1 MNQDKKNVFLSHDH
15 LWCSQTKRINHEN
28 QVAVLCT
35 HTGFFTRSGA
45 KKDYKETTRLF
56 QKELAAL
63 KDSSHC
69 PFLLSEYLD
78 YWFHKIY
85 LPACTCKNTAVRYRW
100 IIENVILPNMETDPL
115 IQTVDTGYMED
126 LIRSCQKYCKGTE
139 HAVYELLCSVTES
152 AWKQGHLKQELVL
165 PPVRKKRPEPMISL
179 YTREQTR
186 LFLEAVYQAPC
197 PHRLEFFLALFCGLQ
212 PGEILGLTYDDFNP
226 DTYILSVR
234 KHYIKNQQPS
244 AGIPR
249 YSCRE
254 LEEQRCRS
262 FEIPDFVC
270 EELIQ
275 RKEKNRHFF
284 SVRSVRKEDGFFC
297 ISSHGTVK
305 TQETLNAGLKCVT
318 EKQGI
323 PSITMRDLCNMFV
336 WFLLVQNCPLEKVRF
351 FTGGVRIGDFF
362 YG

>member
-126 LIRSCQKYCKGTE
+126 LIRSFHLGVIDGDAGYDYSTSAY
-139 HAVYELLCSVTES
+139 HPYALL
-152 AWKQGHLKQELVL
+152 
-165 PPVRKKRPEPMISL
+165 
-179 YTREQTR
+179 
-186 LFLEAVYQAPC
+186 
-197 PHRLEFFLALFCGLQ
+197 
-212 PGEILGLTYDDFNP
+212 
-226 DTYILSVR
+226 LSTFHH
-234 KHYIKNQQPS
+234 K
-244 AGIPR
+244 
-249 YSCRE
+249 
-254 LEEQRCRS
+254 
-262 FEIPDFVC
+262 
-270 EELIQ
+270 Q
-275 RKEKNRHFF
+275 RKN
-284 SVRSVRKEDGFFC
+284 SQV
-297 ISSHGTVK
+297 
-305 TQETLNAGLKCVT
+305 
-318 EKQGI
+318 
-323 PSITMRDLCNMFV
+323 
-336 WFLLVQNCPLEKVRF
+336 
-351 FTGGVRIGDFF
+351 
-362 YG
+362 

>member
-85 LPACTCKNTAVRYRW
+85 LPACTCENTAVRYRW

-139 HAVYELLCSVTES
+139 HVVYELLCSVTES

-212 PGEILGLTYDDFNP
+212 PGDDDDKIRLNQRKPSKYKGLRRFGP
-226 DTYILSVR
+226 E
-234 KHYIKNQQPS
+234 KN
-244 AGIPR
+244 
-249 YSCRE
+249 
-254 LEEQRCRS
+254 LQRINKFMKERPI
-262 FEIPDFVC
+262 FYKN
-270 EELIQ
+270 LIQ
-275 RKEKNRHFF
+275 MKENIRFYLRCFYCITKVMILQFNSENR
-284 SVRSVRKEDGFFC
+284 
-297 ISSHGTVK
+297 
-305 TQETLNAGLKCVT
+305 T
-318 EKQGI
+318 ELARNG
-323 PSITMRDLCNMFV
+323 
-336 WFLLVQNCPLEKVRF
+336 
-351 FTGGVRIGDFF
+351 
-362 YG
+362 

>member
-1 MNQDKKNVFLSHDH
+1 M
-15 LWCSQTKRINHEN
+15 
-28 QVAVLCT
+28 AVLCI

-85 LPACTCKNTAVRYRW
+85 LPACTCENTAVRYRW

-212 PGEILGLTYDDFNP
+212 PGDDDDKIRLNQRKPSKYKGLRRFGP
-226 DTYILSVR
+226 E
-234 KHYIKNQQPS
+234 KN
-244 AGIPR
+244 
-249 YSCRE
+249 
-254 LEEQRCRS
+254 LQRINKFMKERPI
-262 FEIPDFVC
+262 FYKN
-270 EELIQ
+270 LIQ
-275 RKEKNRHFF
+275 MKENFRFYRKCFYCITKVVILQFNR
-284 SVRSVRKEDGFFC
+284 VKQDR
-297 ISSHGTVK
+297 ISS
-305 TQETLNAGLKCVT
+305 
-318 EKQGI
+318 
-323 PSITMRDLCNMFV
+323 
-336 WFLLVQNCPLEKVRF
+336 
-351 FTGGVRIGDFF
+351 
-362 YG
+362 

>member
-1 MNQDKKNVFLSHDH
+1 
-15 LWCSQTKRINHEN
+15 
-28 QVAVLCT
+28 
-35 HTGFFTRSGA
+35 
-45 KKDYKETTRLF
+45 
-56 QKELAAL
+56 
-63 KDSSHC
+63 
-69 PFLLSEYLD
+69 
-78 YWFHKIY
+78 
-85 LPACTCKNTAVRYRW
+85 
-100 IIENVILPNMETDPL
+100 METDPL

-226 DTYILSVR
+226 DTCILSVR

-249 YSCRE
+249 YSYRE

-284 SVRSVRKEDGFFC
+284 SAHSVRKEDGFFC

-305 TQETLNAGLKCVT
+305 TQETLNAGFKCVT

-336 WFLLVQNCPLEKVRF
+336 WFLLVQDCPLEKVRF

>member
-45 KKDYKETTRLF
+45 KNDYKETTRLF

-165 PPVRKKRPEPMISL
+165 PPVRKKGQSP
-179 YTREQTR
+179 
-186 LFLEAVYQAPC
+186 
-197 PHRLEFFLALFCGLQ
+197 
-212 PGEILGLTYDDFNP
+212 
-226 DTYILSVR
+226 
-234 KHYIKNQQPS
+234 
-244 AGIPR
+244 
-249 YSCRE
+249 
-254 LEEQRCRS
+254 
-262 FEIPDFVC
+262 
-270 EELIQ
+270 
-275 RKEKNRHFF
+275 
-284 SVRSVRKEDGFFC
+284 
-297 ISSHGTVK
+297 
-305 TQETLNAGLKCVT
+305 
-318 EKQGI
+318 
-323 PSITMRDLCNMFV
+323 
-336 WFLLVQNCPLEKVRF
+336 
-351 FTGGVRIGDFF
+351 
-362 YG
+362 